1 MLSPFEYIF
10 MSNIKRGDILNNTY
24 EKNTAE
30 HSLTLVSRKSLKL
43 NGVKQI
49 LSFDDL
55 SVVFSTVCGEMEVV
69 GESLSVDMLDL
80 DNGVAAISGTI
91 SGMNYITE
99 RPKKKR
105 WFRGYE

>member
-1 MLSPFEYIF
+1 M
-10 MSNIKRGDILNNTY
+10 KRGDILNNTY

-30 HSLTLVSRKSLKL
+30 HTITLVSRKTLKL

-55 SVVFSTVCGEMEVV
+55 SALFSSVCGEMEVV
-69 GESLSVDMLDL
+69 GEELSVDLLDL
-80 DNGVAAISGTI
+80 DNGLASVSGTI
-91 SGMNYITE
+91 SGLNYITE